1 MPTDDSSHP
10 NSTSTPASLS
20 PTTTGSSS
28 NKRFNYVLLASGL
41 FLGITGVLIT
51 VGPSIERLPAVPS
64 VELYSEIATIADL
77 LFQIAVAN
85 RALIGPLLA
94 GFGVFLGG
102 IAIGL
107 QIQRR

>member
-10 NSTSTPASLS
+10 NSTSTPASSS
-20 PTTTGSSS
+20 PTTPGSGS

-51 VGPSIERLPAVPS
+51 IGQSIERLPAVPS
-64 VELYSEIATIADL
+64 LQLHDEIATITDL
-77 LFQIAVAN
+77 LFQVVIAHRTV
-85 RALIGPLLA
+85 IGPLLA
-94 GFGVFLGG
+94 GLGIFLGG

>member
-10 NSTSTPASLS
+10 NSTSTPASPS

-41 FLGITGVLIT
+41 FLGITGMLIT
-51 VGPSIERLPAVPS
+51 VGQSIERLPAVPS
-64 VELYSEIATIADL
+64 VQLDNEIATIADL
-77 LFQIAVAN
+77 LFQIGVAN
-85 RALIGPLLA
+85 RALIGPILA
-94 GFGVFLGG
+94 GLGVFFAG

-107 QIQRR
+107 QIQGK

>member
-1 MPTDDSSHP
+1 MPTDDSSYP
-10 NSTSTPASLS
+10 NSVSMPASPS
-20 PTTTGSSS
+20 PETTGSGS
-28 NKRFNYVLLASGL
+28 NRRFNYVLLASGL

-64 VELYSEIATIADL
+64 VQFYSEIAMITDL

-85 RALIGPLLA
+85 RALIGPILA

-102 IAIGL
+102 IALGL
-107 QIQRR
+107 QIQGK